1 VDLLLSHSNG
11 TDSIRIKQWYE
22 STQYQIER
30 VQFSDADE
38 TVWNKN
44 YLTAAA
50 ANNAPELVSEIS
62 DQSLT
67 ETVEFSFALPADSFS
82 DPDAGDMLTYK
93 LTAIDGT
100 DLPDWLSFDPES
112 LTLSGTP
119 PAGVADLQLMVTAT
133 DSYGLSVSD
142 QFSLN
147 VEPQFSEITGSQS
160 RDDLSGTDGTDHL
173 LGLNGDDILS
183 GLQGDDWLEG
193 GEGRDTLYGNEGDDR
208 LEGGNAV
215 DKLYGHEGNDHIIG
229 GAGNDVMNGGDGD
242 DIFSLIAG
250 DNGFDT
256 VFGDLGYDILMGTEQ
271 DDQIGLKKHKPYQS
285 LELIDGAEGHNVIIG
300 HDGKNYLD
308 FSETELINIAYIDGQ
323 GGNDTLKG
331 SAGNDL
337 LIGGLGDDSLF
348 GGEGD
353 DRFLTASEQ
362 GYDRYNGG
370 EGFDRVIATD
380 ADDQIGL
387 KSHAATSSI
396 EQIDGGAGSNIILG
410 NHKSNRLI
418 FTQTELINIA
428 AIDGGAGNDYI
439 KSTDQNDVLIGG
451 TGNDRLLGGLGGD
464 EYLFDEGDGQ
474 DVVYELN
481 GGGIDDLDRIVFGQA
496 ETTDSLWFSRNGE
509 DLVVDVI
516 GSDDQVTIQRWF
528 THSRYQVEQIET
540 RSAILH
546 DEHVDALVQAMAA
559 FDAPTGVGSVIPDEV
574 KEQLQPVLASSW
586 TVV

>member
-1 VDLLLSHSNG
+1 AGVADDKITLINAFSNAYSKMESVEFADGTILSS
-11 TDSIRIKQWYE
+11 S
-22 STQYQIER
+22 
-30 VQFSDADE
+30 
-38 TVWNKN
+38 
-44 YLTAAA
+44 YLTEAAY
-50 ANNAPELVSEIS
+50 NNAPQLIAEIS
-62 DQSLT
+62 DQSLS
-67 ETVEFSFALPADSFS
+67 EGSLFSYTIPPESFT
-82 DPDAGDMLTYK
+82 DPDAGDTLNYQVTD
-93 LTAIDGT
+93 ADGSA
-100 DLPDWLSFDPES
+100 LPEWLAFDAET

-119 PAGVADLQLMVTAT
+119 PMDAPNLQLKVTAT
-133 DSYGLSVSD
+133 DSYGLSVSNE
-142 QFSLN
+142 FSLTI
-147 VEPQFSEITGSQS
+147 EPLYNEIVGTNSK
-160 RDDLSGTDGTDHL
+160 DDMRGTDGTDHL

-215 DKLYGHEGNDHIIG
+215 DKLYGHAGNDHIVG

-242 DIFSLIAG
+242 DIFVLTAG

-271 DDQIGLKKHKPYQS
+271 DDQIALKKHKPYQS

-308 FSETELINIAYIDGQ
+308 LSETELINIAHIDGR

-410 NHKSNRLI
+410 NHMSNRLI

-428 AIDGGAGNDYI
+428 AIDGAAGNDYI
-439 KSTDQNDVLIGG
+439 KSTDLNDVLIGG

-516 GSDDQVTIQRWF
+516 GSDDQVTIQRWYKRD
-528 THSRYQVEQIET
+528 TYKVEQIET
-540 RSAILH
+540 RDAILH
-546 DEHVDALVQAMAA
+546 DENVDALVQAMAA

-574 KEQLQPVLASSW
+574 KEQLQPLLSSSW